1 LNVQELPLTEDGLIN
16 LLTKQLVVDAKDAL
30 MEADVPESL
39 KIAHKFWAN
48 PPRDGG
54 DFNPDPS
61 LEKNS
66 LTKPPL
72 AKAQKSSCKTLDL

>member
-39 KIAHKFWAN
+39 KIAHK
-48 PPRDGG
+48 
-54 DFNPDPS
+54 S
-61 LEKNS
+61 LLSN
-66 LTKPPL
+66 
-72 AKAQKSSCKTLDL
+72 